1 MMEFYVGAQKVFCDI
16 GKRSGRCERPIGLV
30 LIYWGIEPPESR
42 LSGGVLWLKIKSR
55 IRRRYAATFF
65 DKVMG
70 YGVKPRKPGAIN
82 ESFHCAIAL
91 FMIAGALI
99 TGQYFHARHSS

>member
-30 LIYWGIEPPESR
+30 LIYRGIEPPESR

-65 DKVMG
+65 DKVM
-70 YGVKPRKPGAIN
+70 VT
-82 ESFHCAIAL
+82 AL
-91 FMIAGALI
+91 SLVSQVLSTSPSTA
-99 TGQYFHARHSS
+99 Q